1 MAEAPNAQAGVTIE
15 GDNRHILVVDDD
27 TRIRTLLHKFLT
39 NNGYRV
45 TMAADAL
52 EARHHLKNF
61 AFDLIVLDVMMP
73 GEDGLSLTTSLR
85 KTSDVPVLLLTA
97 RGEAAD
103 RIAGLESGADD
114 YLAKPFE
121 PRELLL
127 RIAAIGRRARAE
139 RSALKEIHL
148 GQFRFDPERGEM
160 TREGRQIKLT
170 SAEIALLR
178 ILSASAGKPIS
189 RLELAQ
195 RTGAGLERSIDV
207 QVTRLRRKI
216 EDDPKMPLYLQ
227 TVRSIGYVLVPDGV
241 A

>member
-1 MAEAPNAQAGVTIE
+1 MSDAIQSVPVE
-15 GDNRHILVVDDD
+15 GDDRHILVVDDD
-27 TRIRTLLHKFLT
+27 TRIRTLLQRFLT
-39 NNGYRV
+39 SNGYRV
-45 TMAADAL
+45 TTAGDAA
-52 EARHHLKNF
+52 EARQHLKNF
-61 AFDLIVLDVMMP
+61 TFDLIVLDVMMP
-73 GEDGLSLTTSLR
+73 GEDGLGLTASLR

-103 RIAGLESGADD
+103 LIAGLESGSDD
-114 YLAKPFE
+114 YLSKPFE

-139 RSALKEIHL
+139 RAALKEIRL
-148 GQFRFDPERGEM
+148 GAFRFDPERGEM
-160 TREGRQIKLT
+160 TRDGQQVKLT
-170 SAEIALLR
+170 GAETALLR
-178 ILSASAGKPIS
+178 LLAANAGKPIS

-227 TVRSIGYVLVPDGV
+227 TVRSVGYVLIPDGV

>member
-1 MAEAPNAQAGVTIE
+1 MSEAIQSVPVE
-15 GDNRHILVVDDD
+15 GDDRHILVVDDD
-27 TRIRTLLHKFLT
+27 TRIRTLLQRFLAA
-39 NNGYRV
+39 NGYRV
-45 TMAADAL
+45 TTAGDAA
-52 EARHHLKNF
+52 EARQHLKNF
-61 AFDLIVLDVMMP
+61 TFDLIVLDVMMP
-73 GEDGLSLTTSLR
+73 GEDGLGLTTSLR

-139 RSALKEIHL
+139 RAALKEIRL
-148 GQFRFDPERGEM
+148 GAFRFDPERGEM
-160 TREGRQIKLT
+160 TRDGQQVKLT
-170 SAEIALLR
+170 GAETALLR
-178 ILSASAGKPIS
+178 LLAANAGKPIS
-189 RLELAQ
+189 RQELAQ

-227 TVRSIGYVLVPDGV
+227 TVRSVGYVLIPDGV
-241 A
+241 S

>member
-1 MAEAPNAQAGVTIE
+1 MSEAIQSVPVE
-15 GDNRHILVVDDD
+15 GDDRHILVVDDD
-27 TRIRTLLHKFLT
+27 TRIRTLLQRFLAA
-39 NNGYRV
+39 NGYRV
-45 TMAADAL
+45 TTAGDAA
-52 EARHHLKNF
+52 EARQHLKNF
-61 AFDLIVLDVMMP
+61 TFDLIVLDVMMP
-73 GEDGLSLTTSLR
+73 GEDGLGLTASLR

-114 YLAKPFE
+114 YLPKPFE

-139 RSALKEIHL
+139 RAALKEIRL
-148 GQFRFDPERGEM
+148 GAFRFDPERGEM
-160 TREGRQIKLT
+160 TRDGQQVKLT
-170 SAEIALLR
+170 GAETALLR
-178 ILSASAGKPIS
+178 LLAANAGKPIS
-189 RLELAQ
+189 RQELAQ

-227 TVRSIGYVLVPDGV
+227 TVRSVGYVLIPDGV
-241 A
+241 S

>member
-1 MAEAPNAQAGVTIE
+1 MAEPSAAPVDVE
-15 GDNRHILVVDDD
+15 GDGRHILVVDDD
-27 TRIRTLLHKFLT
+27 TRIRTLLQRFLT
-39 NNGYRV
+39 TNGYRV
-45 TMAADAL
+45 TMAGDAA
-52 EARHHLKNF
+52 EARLHLRNF
-61 AFDLIVLDVMMP
+61 TFDLIVLDVMMP
-73 GEDGLSLTTSLR
+73 GEDGMALTASLR
-85 KTSDVPVLLLTA
+85 KTNDVPILLLTA
-97 RGEAAD
+97 RGESAD
-103 RIAGLESGADD
+103 RIAGLEAGADD

-127 RIAAIGRRARAE
+127 RVAAIGRRARAE
-139 RSALKEIHL
+139 RSALKEIRM
-148 GQFRFDPERGEM
+148 GSFRFDPERGEM
-160 TREGRQIKLT
+160 TRDGRQVKLT
-170 SAEIALLR
+170 GAETALLR

-216 EDDPKMPLYLQ
+216 ETDPKMPLYLQ

>member
-1 MAEAPNAQAGVTIE
+1 MSDAIQSVPVE
-15 GDNRHILVVDDD
+15 GDDRHILVVDDD
-27 TRIRTLLHKFLT
+27 TRIRTLLQRFLT
-39 NNGYRV
+39 SNGYRV
-45 TMAADAL
+45 TTAGDAA
-52 EARHHLKNF
+52 EARQHLKNF
-61 AFDLIVLDVMMP
+61 TFDLIVLDVMMP
-73 GEDGLSLTTSLR
+73 GEDGLGLTASLR

-139 RSALKEIHL
+139 RAALKEIRL
-148 GQFRFDPERGEM
+148 GAFRFDPERGEM
-160 TREGRQIKLT
+160 TRDGQQVKLT
-170 SAEIALLR
+170 GAETALLR
-178 ILSASAGKPIS
+178 LLAANAGKPIS

-227 TVRSIGYVLVPDGV
+227 TVRSVGYVLIPDGV

>member
-1 MAEAPNAQAGVTIE
+1 MSEAIQSVPVE
-15 GDNRHILVVDDD
+15 GDDRHILVVDDD
-27 TRIRTLLHKFLT
+27 TRIRTLLQRFLAA
-39 NNGYRV
+39 NGYRV
-45 TMAADAL
+45 TTAGDAA
-52 EARHHLKNF
+52 EARQHLKNF
-61 AFDLIVLDVMMP
+61 TFDLIVLDVMMP
-73 GEDGLSLTTSLR
+73 GEDGLGLTASLR

-139 RSALKEIHL
+139 RAALKEIRL
-148 GQFRFDPERGEM
+148 GAFRFDPERGEM
-160 TREGRQIKLT
+160 TRDGQQVKLT
-170 SAEIALLR
+170 GAETALLR
-178 ILSASAGKPIS
+178 LLAANAGKPIS
-189 RLELAQ
+189 RQELAQ

-227 TVRSIGYVLVPDGV
+227 TVRSVGYVLIPDGV
-241 A
+241 S

>member
-1 MAEAPNAQAGVTIE
+1 MSQAAAL
-15 GDNRHILVVDDD
+15 DADSRHILVVDDD
-27 TRIRTLLHKFLT
+27 TRIRTLLQRFLST
-39 NNGYRV
+39 NGYRV
-45 TMAADAL
+45 TMAADAA
-52 EARHHLKNF
+52 EARTHLRNF

-73 GEDGLSLTTSLR
+73 GEDGLSLTQFLR
-85 KTSDVPVLLLTA
+85 KSSDVPVLLLTA

-139 RSALKEIHL
+139 RSALKEVRL
-148 GQFRFDPERGEM
+148 GAFRFDPERGEM
-160 TREGRQIKLT
+160 TRDGRQVKLT
-170 SAEIALLR
+170 GAETALLR
-178 ILSASAGKPIS
+178 LLSAHAGKPIS
-189 RLELAQ
+189 RTELAQ

-216 EDDPKMPLYLQ
+216 ETDPKMPLYLQ
-227 TVRSIGYVLVPDGV
+227 TVRSIGYVLIPDGV
-241 A
+241 S

>member
-1 MAEAPNAQAGVTIE
+1 MSDAIQSVPVE
-15 GDNRHILVVDDD
+15 GDDRHILVVDDD
-27 TRIRTLLHKFLT
+27 TRIRTLLQRFLT
-39 NNGYRV
+39 SNGYRV
-45 TMAADAL
+45 TTAGDAA
-52 EARHHLKNF
+52 EARQHLKNF
-61 AFDLIVLDVMMP
+61 TFDLIVLDVMMP
-73 GEDGLSLTTSLR
+73 GEDGLGLTASLR

-139 RSALKEIHL
+139 RAALKEIRL
-148 GQFRFDPERGEM
+148 GAFRFDPERGEM
-160 TREGRQIKLT
+160 TRDGQQVKLT
-170 SAEIALLR
+170 GAETALLR
-178 ILSASAGKPIS
+178 LLAANAGKPIS

-216 EDDPKMPLYLQ
+216 EADPKMPLYLQ
-227 TVRSIGYVLVPDGV
+227 TVRSVGYVLIPDGV

>member
-1 MAEAPNAQAGVTIE
+1 MSEAIQSVPVE
-15 GDNRHILVVDDD
+15 GDDRHILVVDDD
-27 TRIRTLLHKFLT
+27 TRIRTLLQRFLT
-39 NNGYRV
+39 SNGYRV
-45 TMAADAL
+45 TTAGAAA
-52 EARHHLKNF
+52 EARQHLKNF
-61 AFDLIVLDVMMP
+61 TFDLLVLDVMMP
-73 GEDGLSLTTSLR
+73 GEDGLGLTASLR

-139 RSALKEIHL
+139 RAALKEIRL
-148 GQFRFDPERGEM
+148 GAFRFDPERGEM
-160 TREGRQIKLT
+160 TRDGQQVKLT
-170 SAEIALLR
+170 GAETALLR
-178 ILSASAGKPIS
+178 LLAANAGKPIS

-227 TVRSIGYVLVPDGV
+227 TVRSVGYVLIPDGV

>member
-1 MAEAPNAQAGVTIE
+1 MSDAIQSVPVE
-15 GDNRHILVVDDD
+15 GDDRHILVVDDD
-27 TRIRTLLHKFLT
+27 TRIRTLLQRFLT
-39 NNGYRV
+39 SNGYRV
-45 TMAADAL
+45 TTAGDAA
-52 EARHHLKNF
+52 EARQHLKNF
-61 AFDLIVLDVMMP
+61 TFDLIVLDVMMP
-73 GEDGLSLTTSLR
+73 GEDGLGLTASLR

-139 RSALKEIHL
+139 RAALKEIRL
-148 GQFRFDPERGEM
+148 GAFRFDPERGEM
-160 TREGRQIKLT
+160 TRDGQQFKLT
-170 SAEIALLR
+170 GAETALLR
-178 ILSASAGKPIS
+178 LLAANAGKPIS

-227 TVRSIGYVLVPDGV
+227 TVRSVGYVLIPDGV

>member
-1 MAEAPNAQAGVTIE
+1 MAEPTSVDVE
-15 GDNRHILVVDDD
+15 GDGRHILVVDDD
-27 TRIRTLLHKFLT
+27 TRIRTLLQRFLT
-39 NNGYRV
+39 TNGYRV
-45 TMAADAL
+45 TMAGDAA
-52 EARHHLKNF
+52 EARLHLKNF
-61 AFDLIVLDVMMP
+61 TFDLIVLDVMMP
-73 GEDGLSLTTSLR
+73 GEDGMALTASLR
-85 KTSDVPVLLLTA
+85 KTNDVPILLLTA

-127 RIAAIGRRARAE
+127 RVAAIGRRARAE
-139 RSALKEIHL
+139 RSGLKEVRM
-148 GQFRFDPERGEM
+148 GAFRFDPERGEM
-160 TREGRQIKLT
+160 TKDGRQVKLT
-170 SAEIALLR
+170 GAETSLLR
-178 ILSASAGKPIS
+178 ILSASAGKAIS
-189 RLELAQ
+189 RLELAH

-216 EDDPKMPLYLQ
+216 ETDPKMPLYLQ